1 VGGTSKLGTVT
12 AFDEHAG
19 LGVVTV
25 EDGTKYPFHCVEI
38 ADGTRTIATG
48 ASVAFDALPKLG
60 RVEAGG
66 IRPAPRT

>member
-1 VGGTSKLGTVT
+1 VDGTSRLGTVT

-25 EDGTKYPFHCVEI
+25 EDGTEYPFHCAEI

-48 ASVAFDALPKLG
+48 ASVAFHALPKLG
-60 RVEAGG
+60 HLEAGG